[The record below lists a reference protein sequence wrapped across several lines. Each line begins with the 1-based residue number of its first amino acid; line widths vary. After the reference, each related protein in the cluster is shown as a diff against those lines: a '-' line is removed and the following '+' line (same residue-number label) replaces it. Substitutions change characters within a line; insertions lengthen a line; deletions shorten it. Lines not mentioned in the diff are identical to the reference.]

1 MKRTGGG
8 LKAMTVKVCA
18 SCVVGEREGTG
29 KLGTTNDG
37 EEWIELRL
45 SFVSPDAFEPESD
58 PLTLRAYINTE
69 KDSSLQVGLSN
80 AVLPGF
86 GWIEGPPFDQMKGLM
101 CMRGVQA
108 REKTLFWGD
117 E

>member
-8 LKAMTVKVCA
+8 LKAMTVKVCS

-45 SFVSPDAFEPESD
+45 SFVSPAAFESESD
-58 PLTLRAYINTE
+58 PLTPPVCINTE
-69 KDSSLQVGLSN
+69 KDSRLQVGLSN
-80 AVLPGF
+80 AVLPGL
-86 GWIEGPPFDQMKGLM
+86 GGLKGRLLI
-101 CMRGVQA
+101 
-108 REKTLFWGD
+108 K
-117 E
+117 